1 MNGPL
6 DELLLKL
13 HPRIAFALGDGAPNP
28 NLPAADEGFRLL
40 KSSMHLIS
48 MAGLSALRE
57 KNNYT
62 EVLLKRA
69 AQVLADPTMEN
80 HAIFQAAL
88 FSTYRDIFG
97 RLFPVQFAG
106 KDLMPLYLRK
116 YLQIQDALAKLA
128 RLPTESRKGEHSNK
142 IVSDALTFVINNWT
156 GSVVHLRP
164 SKSAPEGPEVL
175 AISEAPKAAYHIK
188 TLSHQI
194 REGVYWVSETTQPLS
209 LYPFFYHDGEKRYLF
224 RMLTS
229 DGAFYSEMGKDGYSL
244 LFSTALVMDLGEFLF
259 KAGDYARAIGL
270 YKLAGPQNREAAIIV
285 STLNHCLTAQ
295 DHAKRGEPAKAASE
309 WELALMVK
317 PEFPVL
323 YHELARDYLASNHI
337 SQAVS
342 VMNRLLERFP
352 ISDEGYVALGD
363 IYASKR
369 DWGRAQ
375 RAYEKALIL
384 NPHHAE
390 AGDKK
395 NVAQVHLES
404 RARPE
409 TAKTSETAALPEEL
423 LVSVTDRVLD
433 TPKEPLV
440 GREEDLEQLV
450 QILSCRDKRNAL
462 IVGEAGVGK
471 TALVEALAL
480 AIQGEHTPDP
490 LRGKRISSLNLG
502 ALVAGAR
509 FRGQFEER
517 VLQLIQK
524 IRNQGTLLLVENL
537 HHLVHTGNSRG
548 SSLDSASLIKPALLK
563 GDIQIIGTTN
573 DESYA
578 NILEKDPSFLKH
590 FHVLRLEEL
599 SFDAVQEVIRQR
611 KTGYERYHGV
621 RIPIDLF
628 ENHLDLVRMS
638 VPNRCLPESV
648 LDLMD
653 RTAARV
659 ALRAMDSAQP
669 SEVTRADLLMTL
681 SQMSGISFERLALLK
696 RDRLAGLEELLSAYV
711 IGQDTAIE
719 SVSRVVRAGK
729 LGLDLSPHR
738 PDGVFL
744 FVGPTG
750 VGKTETARS
759 LAKLLFGDEEK
770 LIRIDMSEYMERI
783 SGSRL
788 IGTAPGYV
796 GYYDQNQLTDKVRQN
811 PYCVIL
817 FDEVE
822 KADPQVLNLFLQIF
836 DAGRLTDGK
845 GRTVRFNHA
854 TIIMTSNV
862 GTGLYSHSPVG
873 YGEPDGRGVDEAA
886 ILREVK
892 VAFTPEFLNRLD
904 EVVVFKNLTAASL
917 GRILDLQLRG
927 LRERLSHQGK
937 VLVLDDDARSFLSH
951 EGYSFEYG
959 ARNLSRTLRRRIV
972 EPMARMAVG
981 KDWETARGIRV
992 SLENGETRLVLIQGE
1007 DQVQLEAEGRENEFQ
1022 GEGEP

>member
-28 NLPAADEGFRLL
+28 NLPASDEGFRLL

-80 HAIFQAAL
+80 HALFQAAL

-440 GREEDLEQLV
+440 GPNPFR
-450 QILSCRDKRNAL
+450 ISYGMNAYNS
-462 IVGEAGVGK
+462 VNF
-471 TALVEALAL
+471 
-480 AIQGEHTPDP
+480 PDP
-490 LRGKRISSLNLG
+490 RTRKLAQAQQGDPSATVLIADIAYEYNHPPLRELGPDQAGYKHRGK
-502 ALVAGAR
+502 A
-509 FRGQFEER
+509 
-517 VLQLIQK
+517 QK
-524 IRNQGTLLLVENL
+524 V
-537 HHLVHTGNSRG
+537 
-548 SSLDSASLIKPALLK
+548 
-563 GDIQIIGTTN
+563 
-573 DESYA
+573 
-578 NILEKDPSFLKH
+578 
-590 FHVLRLEEL
+590 
-599 SFDAVQEVIRQR
+599 
-611 KTGYERYHGV
+611 
-621 RIPIDLF
+621 
-628 ENHLDLVRMS
+628 
-638 VPNRCLPESV
+638 
-648 LDLMD
+648 
-653 RTAARV
+653 
-659 ALRAMDSAQP
+659 
-669 SEVTRADLLMTL
+669 
-681 SQMSGISFERLALLK
+681 
-696 RDRLAGLEELLSAYV
+696 
-711 IGQDTAIE
+711 
-719 SVSRVVRAGK
+719 
-729 LGLDLSPHR
+729 
-738 PDGVFL
+738 
-744 FVGPTG
+744 
-750 VGKTETARS
+750 
-759 LAKLLFGDEEK
+759 
-770 LIRIDMSEYMERI
+770 
-783 SGSRL
+783 
-788 IGTAPGYV
+788 
-796 GYYDQNQLTDKVRQN
+796 
-811 PYCVIL
+811 
-817 FDEVE
+817 
-822 KADPQVLNLFLQIF
+822 IF
-836 DAGRLTDGK
+836 DGPA
-845 GRTVRFNHA
+845 
-854 TIIMTSNV
+854 
-862 GTGLYSHSPVG
+862 
-873 YGEPDGRGVDEAA
+873 EPRC
-886 ILREVK
+886 
-892 VAFTPEFLNRLD
+892 
-904 EVVVFKNLTAASL
+904 
-917 GRILDLQLRG
+917 
-927 LRERLSHQGK
+927 
-937 VLVLDDDARSFLSH
+937 
-951 EGYSFEYG
+951 
-959 ARNLSRTLRRRIV
+959 
-972 EPMARMAVG
+972 
-981 KDWETARGIRV
+981 
-992 SLENGETRLVLIQGE
+992 
-1007 DQVQLEAEGRENEFQ
+1007 
-1022 GEGEP
+1022 